1 MIFVLCVTKKELT
14 NYTKDLLIDTLTR
27 YKGFIEQ
34 KITKNSFESQI
45 IKSKYLNQFE
55 SVKSLLG
62 HLEKDSFIDLDI
74 HGPLIKHAIGSTV
87 YHNGVDA
94 ANFGTQ
100 IEGFEKE
107 MFEKQKRYL
116 DTFNEIFGYSGLE
129 EFQKTMEEIRPYRL

>member
-1 MIFVLCVTKKELT
+1 MTKKELT
-14 NYTKDLLIDTLTR
+14 NYTKDLLIDSLIR

-34 KITKNSFESQI
+34 KITKNSFESPT
-45 IKSKYLNQFE
+45 IKSDYLNQLE
-55 SVKSLLG
+55 LVKSLLG
-62 HLEKDSFIDLDI
+62 HLEKDSFIELDI
-74 HGPLIKHAIGSTV
+74 HGKLIKHAISSTV

-107 MFEKQKRYL
+107 MFEKQKRCV